1 MIVALCGNQNAGKT
15 TLFNLLTGA
24 AEHVGNYPGV
34 TVEQRVGR
42 LLPTYQQGANAVQ
55 IVDLPGVYSLTPY
68 SREEAVTRE
77 YILREKPDIVIQV
90 LDVTSLQRGLYL
102 TLELMAL
109 GRPLV
114 LALNMTE
121 ALAKSGGMLD
131 VQRLQARLGVPCIS
145 INARTGRGA
154 RQLMAAAMQ
163 AAKAGKAPASPVPF
177 PLESLPA
184 AEHRK
189 LAQARYAW
197 IDRCLAV
204 CLTLPRNPPR
214 LPPMDWLF
222 SNRLLAWPILSALV
236 LAVLFIAFG
245 PPGQTLTHLF
255 EVLIEQAGLQTL
267 SWL

>member
-121 ALAKSGGMLD
+121 ALAKSCWMSSVYRRVWACPAYPSTPAQGA
-131 VQRLQARLGVPCIS
+131 ARGS
-145 INARTGRGA
+145 
-154 RQLMAAAMQ
+154 
-163 AAKAGKAPASPVPF
+163 
-177 PLESLPA
+177 
-184 AEHRK
+184 
-189 LAQARYAW
+189 
-197 IDRCLAV
+197 
-204 CLTLPRNPPR
+204 
-214 LPPMDWLF
+214 
-222 SNRLLAWPILSALV
+222 
-236 LAVLFIAFG
+236 
-245 PPGQTLTHLF
+245 
-255 EVLIEQAGLQTL
+255 
-267 SWL
+267 

>member
-145 INARTGRGA
+145 HQRPHRARRAAVDGRGHA
-154 RQLMAAAMQ
+154 GG
-163 AAKAGKAPASPVPF
+163 AKAGQSARFARAVSLGIAARDGAPQAGTGTVCLDRPLPGRLPDPAPQFPAPA
-177 PLESLPA
+177 A
-184 AEHRK
+184 DG
-189 LAQARYAW
+189 LAVFKSSA
-197 IDRCLAV
+197 CLAHPGRAGV
-204 CLTLPRNPPR
+204 GRTVHCLWAAR
-214 LPPMDWLF
+214 
-222 SNRLLAWPILSALV
+222 SNANTP
-236 LAVLFIAFG
+236 F
-245 PPGQTLTHLF
+245 
-255 EVLIEQAGLQTL
+255 
-267 SWL
+267 

>member
-1 MIVALCGNQNAGKT
+1 M
-15 TLFNLLTGA
+15 
-24 AEHVGNYPGV
+24 
-34 TVEQRVGR
+34 
-42 LLPTYQQGANAVQ
+42 
-55 IVDLPGVYSLTPY
+55 
-68 SREEAVTRE
+68 
-77 YILREKPDIVIQV
+77 IQV

-204 CLTLPRNPPR
+204 CLTLPRQSPR
-214 LPPMDWLF
+214 ACRRWIGCFQIVCLPGPSWPRWCWPYCSLPLAAR
-222 SNRLLAWPILSALV
+222 SNANTP
-236 LAVLFIAFG
+236 F
-245 PPGQTLTHLF
+245 
-255 EVLIEQAGLQTL
+255 
-267 SWL
+267 

>member
-145 INARTGRGA
+145 INARRARRAAVDGRGHAGGKGRQSA
-154 RQLMAAAMQ
+154 RFARAVSLGIAARD
-163 AAKAGKAPASPVPF
+163 GAP
-177 PLESLPA
+177 
-184 AEHRK
+184 
-189 LAQARYAW
+189 
-197 IDRCLAV
+197 
-204 CLTLPRNPPR
+204 
-214 LPPMDWLF
+214 
-222 SNRLLAWPILSALV
+222 
-236 LAVLFIAFG
+236 
-245 PPGQTLTHLF
+245 
-255 EVLIEQAGLQTL
+255 QAGTGTV
-267 SWL
+267 

>member
-102 TLELMAL
+102 TLELRRWG
-109 GRPLV
+109 GRWCW
-114 LALNMTE
+114 
-121 ALAKSGGMLD
+121 
-131 VQRLQARLGVPCIS
+131 R
-145 INARTGRGA
+145 
-154 RQLMAAAMQ
+154 
-163 AAKAGKAPASPVPF
+163 
-177 PLESLPA
+177 
-184 AEHRK
+184 
-189 LAQARYAW
+189 
-197 IDRCLAV
+197 
-204 CLTLPRNPPR
+204 
-214 LPPMDWLF
+214 
-222 SNRLLAWPILSALV
+222 
-236 LAVLFIAFG
+236 
-245 PPGQTLTHLF
+245 
-255 EVLIEQAGLQTL
+255 
-267 SWL
+267 

>member
-177 PLESLPA
+177 SLESLPA

-189 LAQARYAW
+189 LAQARYDW

-214 LPPMDWLF
+214 LPLMDWLF
-222 SNRLLAWPILSALV
+222 SHRLLAWPILAALV

-245 PPGQTLTHLF
+245 LNRLACRSTRCLRGQAPLRCCA
-255 EVLIEQAGLQTL
+255 IC
-267 SWL
+267 

>member
-163 AAKAGKAPASPVPF
+163 AAKAATMRKLVLTVKIS
-177 PLESLPA
+177 A
-184 AEHRK
+184 AET
-189 LAQARYAW
+189 ARITY
-197 IDRCLAV
+197 
-204 CLTLPRNPPR
+204 LPSTGIRAIHTAAIKILRYSRPG
-214 LPPMDWLF
+214 LGF
-222 SNRLLAWPILSALV
+222 LSASR
-236 LAVLFIAFG
+236 
-245 PPGQTLTHLF
+245 PP
-255 EVLIEQAGLQTL
+255 
-267 SWL
+267 